1 MKNDNKKTVIVGIF
15 VLIGIIILVAG
26 VLTLGSAQ
34 KAFVKSF
41 SVKAVFDDIG
51 GLQTGNNVWYS
62 GVKIGTVKKI
72 NFYGDSQ
79 VEIEMNID
87 AAVQDYIRKD
97 SKATISSDGLI
108 GNKIIV
114 IYGGTSESAR
124 IENEDRLEAV
134 MPLDTDKMM
143 ETLQENNN
151 NLVSITND
159 LKVLTGKIANGEG
172 IVGAVLTDSVLVDNF
187 RSIMANLERTA
198 ANSNRLTADLTKF
211 SSGLNKEGTLV
222 DDLLNDTTTFS
233 SLRSTAENLES
244 TSKEASEAAE
254 NFRVASE
261 QLKVSDNAA
270 GMILNDGEFAEYLKG
285 TMSGLDT
292 GTTRLNESLEALR
305 YHWLFRGAFRKKDKA
320 ERKARQEA
328 AAEAVETGANPN

>member
-114 IYGGTSESAR
+114 IYGGTSETPR

-172 IVGAVLTDSVLVDNF
+172 IVGAVLTDSALVDDF
-187 RSIMANLERTA
+187 RSIMANLERTP

-211 SSGLNKEGTLV
+211 SSNLNKEGTVL
-222 DDLLNDTTTFS
+222 DELLNDTTTFS
-233 SLRSTAENLES
+233 NLRTTAENLES
-244 TSKEASEAAE
+244 TSKEAIEDAQ
-254 NFRVASE
+254 NFLVASE
-261 QLKVSDNAA
+261 QLIVSDDSA
-270 GMILNDGEFAEYLKG
+270 GMTIKDEELATYLKV

-305 YHWLFRGAFRKKDKA
+305 YHWLFRGAFRKKEKA
-320 ERKARQEA
+320 ERKAREA
-328 AAEAVETGANPN
+328 AATEATDRNN

>member
-1 MKNDNKKTVIVGIF
+1 MRDDNKKTVIVGIF

-26 VLTLGSAQ
+26 VMTLGNQQ
-34 KAFVKSF
+34 KLFVQSF
-41 SVKAVFDDIG
+41 SLKAVFDDVA

-62 GVKIGTVKKI
+62 GVKIGTVRKI

-79 VEIEMNID
+79 VEIVMNID
-87 AAVQDYIRKD
+87 AEVHEFIHKD

-114 IYGGTSESAR
+114 IYGGTSQSPQVQ
-124 IENEDRLEAV
+124 NEDRLEAV

-172 IVGAVLTDSVLVDNF
+172 IVGAVLTDSLLVDNF
-187 RSIMANLERTA
+187 KSIITNLQRTA
-198 ANSNRLTADLTKF
+198 VNSNRLTGDLAKF
-211 SSGLNKEGTLV
+211 SSDLNKEGSLIN
-222 DDLLNDTTTFS
+222 DLANDTTIFS
-233 SLRSTAENLES
+233 SLKATAEGLEN
-244 TSKEASEAAE
+244 TTEEASAAAE
-254 NFRVASE
+254 NFRMASE
-261 QLKVSDNAA
+261 QLNSSENAL
-270 GMILNDGEFAEYLKG
+270 GMLLNDPEFADYLKG

-292 GTTRLNESLEALR
+292 GSTRLNESLEALR
-305 YHWLFRGAFRKKDKA
+305 YHWLFRGSFRKRDKA
-320 ERKARQEA
+320 EREAREEA
-328 AAEAVETGANPN
+328 ENNE

>member
-1 MKNDNKKTVIVGIF
+1 MENDNKRSVIVGIF
-15 VLIGIIILVAG
+15 VLIGIIILVTG
-26 VLTLGSAQ
+26 VLTLGSQQ
-34 KAFVKSF
+34 KAFVKTF
-41 SVKAVFDDIG
+41 SLKAVFDDIG
-51 GLQTGNNVWYS
+51 GLQVGNNVWYS
-62 GVKIGTVKKI
+62 GVKIGTVRRV

-79 VEIEMNID
+79 VEVVMNLD
-87 AAVQDYIRKD
+87 TEVQDFIRKD

-114 IYGGTSESAR
+114 IYGGTSAVPR
-124 IENEDRLEAV
+124 AENEDRLEAV

-320 ERKARQEA
+320 ERKAREEA

>member
-1 MKNDNKKTVIVGIF
+1 MKNDNRKSVIVGIF

-26 VLTLGSAQ
+26 ILTLGSAQ

-62 GVKIGTVKKI
+62 GVKIGTVRKI
-72 NFYGDSQ
+72 HFYGDSQ

-87 AAVQDYIRKD
+87 AEVQDYIRKD

-114 IYGGTSESAR
+114 IYGGTSESPR

-172 IVGAVLTDSVLVDNF
+172 IVGAVLTDSLLVDNF
-187 RSIMANLERTA
+187 KSIMANLQRTA

-211 SSGLNKEGTLV
+211 SSNLNKEGTLV
-222 DDLLNDTTTFS
+222 DDLLNDTTVFS
-233 SLRSTAENLES
+233 SLKSTADNLES

-254 NFRVASE
+254 NFRAASE
-261 QLKVSDNAA
+261 QLKVADNAA
-270 GMILNDGEFAEYLKG
+270 GMILNDEEFASYLKG

-320 ERKARQEA
+320 ERKAREA
-328 AAEAVETGANPN
+328 AAEEAAVGVPMN

>member
-1 MKNDNKKTVIVGIF
+1 MRNNNKTTVIVGIF

-26 VLTLGSAQ
+26 ILTLGSAQ

-41 SVKAVFDDIG
+41 KAKAIFDDIG

-62 GVKIGTVKKI
+62 GVKIGTVRKI
-72 NFYGDSQ
+72 NFYGDSE
-79 VEIEMNID
+79 VEVEMNID
-87 AAVQDYIRKD
+87 SEVQDYIRKD

-114 IYGGTSESAR
+114 IYGGTSESPR
-124 IENEDRLEAV
+124 IENEDRLVAV

-172 IVGAVLTDSVLVDNF
+172 IVGAVLTDSLLVDNF
-187 RSIMANLERTA
+187 KSIMSNLQRTA

-211 SSGLNKEGTLV
+211 SADLNKKGSLANNLV
-222 DDLLNDTTTFS
+222 TDTTLFS
-233 SLRSTAENLES
+233 SLKVTAENLQK
-244 TSKEASEAAE
+244 TSKEANLTAE
-254 NFRVASE
+254 NFREVSE
-261 QLKVSDNAA
+261 RLIDTDNAA
-270 GMILNDGEFAEYLKG
+270 GMLLNDSEFAQYLKG
-285 TMSGLDT
+285 TMSSLDT
-292 GTTRLNESLEALR
+292 GSTRLNESLEAMR
-305 YHWLFRGAFRKKDKA
+305 YHWLFRGAFRKRDKA
-320 ERKARQEA
+320 ERKALEEA
-328 AAEAVETGANPN
+328 AENN